1 MAKNKINV
9 VVSTQGTSKAKKKL
23 GGVEGGLKSLGKQA
37 LIAGAAFFGAR
48 AIIGGLKAAT
58 RAAAEQELA
67 EKKLEAVLKSTSH
80 AAGMQADELKKLASS
95 LQTSTMYG
103 DEAIMGAE
111 SLMLT
116 FTKIG
121 KDVFPDAIE
130 TVLNMSTAMGTDMQS
145 SVIQLGKALNDPIAG
160 ISALSRVGVQLT
172 DTQKEQIK
180 AFEAAGDTAS
190 AQKVILGELETQ
202 FGGLAKA
209 AGDTMAGSMAKAKNA
224 MGDAAEAMGDLLAPM
239 IKGGADMLTKFAK
252 DVEAG
257 FDFIG
262 KIDFKTTGENLLSNG
277 KALMKA
283 FTDTVKAYFDFLPDY
298 WNNAISKI
306 YPIMKNVLNG
316 MIELV
321 KRFASFIWEPIP
333 ISAEI
338 MVLRVKRFFVELNV
352 DMTNK
357 MRDAVN
363 NIKDE
368 FNKLV
373 ETFPKISEKL
383 GLVKSELAEPIDMT
397 EATAS
402 ITSQI
407 AGLQSDLEATGMAQ
421 FFKKLF
427 PGEGEIE
434 TQAEFAAKLKE
445 IWGDYGASI
454 IAINNEVTESENEK
468 NKNGN
473 ENRSNTVAAIGESMT
488 IEELQHSQKLL
499 QISEEKQ
506 AMLDL
511 GVSNVEVGKW
521 EQQQIRQIEAL
532 KLAAKMQSIGS
543 LSGALGQLN
552 QASKGSA
559 LVSKR
564 LAQGEATIS
573 TWVAVNKALAAG
585 FPPWNIIQATAIG
598 VMGLANVLKIESQ
611 SFALGGLVQGQG
623 SGDTVP
629 AMLTPGEFVLSKSAV
644 QSIGVNTASQI
655 NTGQGGGVT
664 VNISAPLIDETVVD
678 SIIPAIE
685 KAQRLNLA

>member
-1 MAKNKINV
+1 MAKKKLNV
-9 VVSTQGTSKAKKKL
+9 VVSTQGTSKAKRKL

-224 MGDAAEAMGDLLAPM
+224 MGDVAEAIGDLLAPM

-298 WNNAISKI
+298 WSNAISKI

-316 MIELV
+316 ILEAI
-321 KRFASFIWEPIP
+321 KGFAGFVWEPIP

-383 GLVKSELAEPIDMT
+383 GIVKSELAEPIDMT

-434 TQAEFAAKLKE
+434 TQAEFAARLKE

-454 IAINNEVTESENEK
+454 IAINNEVTKSNNEVTENEK
-468 NKNGN
+468 DKG
-473 ENRSNTVAAIGESMT
+473 AAITVSGEAAEKTALEIKKMSM
-488 IEELQHSQKLL
+488 ESA
-499 QISEEKQ
+499 ISTGQSAQSVMGAIRDVIK
-506 AMLDL
+506 ARFASMIA
-511 GVSNVEVGKW
+511 GVLESE
-521 EQQQIRQIEAL
+521 I
-532 KLAAKMQSIGS
+532 
-543 LSGALGQLN
+543 
-552 QASKGSA
+552 ASKGIIGLVTGAAGAAAAMA
-559 LVSKR
+559 LFESLVPKF
-564 LAQGEATIS
+564 AQGGDFVTSGPQMITVGDNPGGMERVQVTPLS
-573 TWVAVNKALAAG
+573 S
-585 FPPWNIIQATAIG
+585 PNIDG
-598 VMGLANVLKIESQ
+598 P
-611 SFALGGLVQGQG
+611 QG
-623 SGDTVP
+623 S
-629 AMLTPGEFVLSKSAV
+629 
-644 QSIGVNTASQI
+644 I
-655 NTGQGGGVT
+655 T
-664 VNISAPLIDETVVD
+664 VNISGGIIQDDYVRNEL
-678 SIIPAIE
+678 IPAIN
-685 KAQRLNLA
+685 KAKALA

>member
-224 MGDAAEAMGDLLAPM
+224 MGDVAEAIGDLLAPM

-316 MIELV
+316 ILEAI
-321 KRFASFIWEPIP
+321 KGFAGFVWEPIP

-383 GLVKSELAEPIDMT
+383 GIVKSELAEPIDMT

-427 PGEGEIE
+427 PGEDEIQTSE
-434 TQAEFAAKLKE
+434 EFANRLKE

-454 IAINNEVTESENEK
+454 IAINNEVTKSNNEVTENEK
-468 NKNGN
+468 DKG
-473 ENRSNTVAAIGESMT
+473 AAITVSGEAAGKTALEIKKMSM
-488 IEELQHSQKLL
+488 ESA
-499 QISEEKQ
+499 ISTGQ
-506 AMLDL
+506 SA
-511 GVSNVEVGKW
+511 
-521 EQQQIRQIEAL
+521 
-532 KLAAKMQSIGS
+532 QSIM
-543 LSGALGQLN
+543 GAIRDVIKARFASMIAGVLESEI
-552 QASKGSA
+552 ASKGIIGLVTGAAGAAAAMA
-559 LVSKR
+559 LFESLVPKF
-564 LAQGEATIS
+564 AQGGDFVTSGPQMI
-573 TWVAVNKALAAG
+573 AVGDNPGGRERVQVTPLSS
-585 FPPWNIIQATAIG
+585 PNIDG
-598 VMGLANVLKIESQ
+598 
-611 SFALGGLVQGQG
+611 
-623 SGDTVP
+623 P
-629 AMLTPGEFVLSKSAV
+629 
-644 QSIGVNTASQI
+644 
-655 NTGQGGGVT
+655 QGGIT
-664 VNISAPLIDETVVD
+664 VNISGGIIQDDYVRNEL
-678 SIIPAIE
+678 IPAIN
-685 KAQRLNLA
+685 KAKALA

>member
-224 MGDAAEAMGDLLAPM
+224 MGDVAEAIGDLLAPM

-316 MIELV
+316 ILEAI
-321 KRFASFIWEPIP
+321 KGFAGFVWEPIP

-383 GLVKSELAEPIDMT
+383 GIVKSELAEPIDMT

-427 PGEGEIE
+427 PGEDEIQTSE
-434 TQAEFAAKLKE
+434 EFANRLKE

-454 IAINNEVTESENEK
+454 IAINNEVTESNNEVTENEK
-468 NKNGN
+468 DKG
-473 ENRSNTVAAIGESMT
+473 AAITVSGEAAGKTALEIKKMSM
-488 IEELQHSQKLL
+488 ESA
-499 QISEEKQ
+499 ISTGQ
-506 AMLDL
+506 SA
-511 GVSNVEVGKW
+511 
-521 EQQQIRQIEAL
+521 
-532 KLAAKMQSIGS
+532 QSIM
-543 LSGALGQLN
+543 GAIRDVIKARFASMIAGVLESEI
-552 QASKGSA
+552 ASKGIIG
-559 LVSKR
+559 LVT
-564 LAQGEATIS
+564 G
-573 TWVAVNKALAAG
+573 AAG
-585 FPPWNIIQATAIG
+585 AAAAMALFESLVPKFAKGGDFVTSGPQMIMVGDNPSGKERVQITPSEQ
-598 VMGLANVLKIESQ
+598 SQ
-611 SFALGGLVQGQG
+611 SF
-623 SGDTVP
+623 
-629 AMLTPGEFVLSKSAV
+629 
-644 QSIGVNTASQI
+644 N
-655 NTGQGGGVT
+655 QGGIT
-664 VNISAPLIDETVVD
+664 VNISAPLVDETVID
-678 SIIPAIE
+678 SILPAIE

>member
-224 MGDAAEAMGDLLAPM
+224 MGDVAEAIGDLLAPM

-316 MIELV
+316 ILEAI
-321 KRFASFIWEPIP
+321 KGFAGFVWEPIP

-383 GLVKSELAEPIDMT
+383 GIVKSELAEPIDMT

-427 PGEGEIE
+427 PGEGEIQ
-434 TQAEFAAKLKE
+434 TQAEFAARLKE

-454 IAINNEVTESENEK
+454 IAINNEVTKSNNEVTENEK
-468 NKNGN
+468 DKG
-473 ENRSNTVAAIGESMT
+473 AAITVSGEAAGKTALEIKKMSM
-488 IEELQHSQKLL
+488 ESA
-499 QISEEKQ
+499 ISTGQSAQSVMGAIRDVIK
-506 AMLDL
+506 ARFASMIA
-511 GVSNVEVGKW
+511 GVLESE
-521 EQQQIRQIEAL
+521 I
-532 KLAAKMQSIGS
+532 
-543 LSGALGQLN
+543 
-552 QASKGSA
+552 ASKGIIGLVTGAAGAAAAMA
-559 LVSKR
+559 LFESLVPKF
-564 LAQGEATIS
+564 AQGGDFVTSGPQMITVGDNPGGMERVQVTPLS
-573 TWVAVNKALAAG
+573 S
-585 FPPWNIIQATAIG
+585 PNIDG
-598 VMGLANVLKIESQ
+598 P
-611 SFALGGLVQGQG
+611 QG
-623 SGDTVP
+623 SIT
-629 AMLTPGEFVLSKSAV
+629 
-644 QSIGVNTASQI
+644 I
-655 NTGQGGGVT
+655 
-664 VNISAPLIDETVVD
+664 NISAPLVDETVID
-678 SIIPAIE
+678 SILPAIE

>member
-9 VVSTQGTSKAKKKL
+9 VVSTQGTSKAKRKL
-23 GGVEGGLKSLGKQA
+23 GGVEGGLQSLGKQA

-239 IKGGADMLTKFAK
+239 IKGGADVLTKFAK

-316 MIELV
+316 ILEAI
-321 KRFASFIWEPIP
+321 KGFAGFVWEPIP

-373 ETFPKISEKL
+373 ETFPKISEKF
-383 GLVKSELAEPIDMT
+383 GIVKSELAEPIDMT

-427 PGEGEIE
+427 PGEGEIQTSE
-434 TQAEFAAKLKE
+434 EFANRLKE

-454 IAINNEVTESENEK
+454 IAINNEVTKSNNEVTENEK
-468 NKNGN
+468 DKG
-473 ENRSNTVAAIGESMT
+473 AAITVSGEAAGKTALEIKKMSM
-488 IEELQHSQKLL
+488 ESA
-499 QISEEKQ
+499 ISTGQSAQSVMGAIRDVIK
-506 AMLDL
+506 ARFASMIA
-511 GVSNVEVGKW
+511 GVLESE
-521 EQQQIRQIEAL
+521 I
-532 KLAAKMQSIGS
+532 
-543 LSGALGQLN
+543 
-552 QASKGSA
+552 ASKGIIGLVTGAAGAAAAMA
-559 LVSKR
+559 LFESLVPKF
-564 LAQGEATIS
+564 AQGGDFVTSGPQMIAVGDNPGGRERVQVTPLSSPNIDGPQGEITI
-573 TWVAVNKALAAG
+573 
-585 FPPWNIIQATAIG
+585 
-598 VMGLANVLKIESQ
+598 
-611 SFALGGLVQGQG
+611 
-623 SGDTVP
+623 
-629 AMLTPGEFVLSKSAV
+629 
-644 QSIGVNTASQI
+644 
-655 NTGQGGGVT
+655 
-664 VNISAPLIDETVVD
+664 NISAPLVDETVID
-678 SIIPAIE
+678 SILPAIE
-685 KAQRLNLA
+685 KAVRRGQSDLVVA

>member
-224 MGDAAEAMGDLLAPM
+224 MGDVAEAIGDLLAPM

-316 MIELV
+316 ILEAI
-321 KRFASFIWEPIP
+321 KGFAGFVWEPIP

-383 GLVKSELAEPIDMT
+383 GIVKSELAEPIDMT

-427 PGEGEIE
+427 PGEDEIQTSE
-434 TQAEFAAKLKE
+434 EFANRLKE

-454 IAINNEVTESENEK
+454 IAINNEVIESNNEVTENEK
-468 NKNGN
+468 DKG
-473 ENRSNTVAAIGESMT
+473 AAITVSGEAAGKTALEIKKMSM
-488 IEELQHSQKLL
+488 ESA
-499 QISEEKQ
+499 ISTGQ
-506 AMLDL
+506 SA
-511 GVSNVEVGKW
+511 
-521 EQQQIRQIEAL
+521 
-532 KLAAKMQSIGS
+532 QSIM
-543 LSGALGQLN
+543 GAIRDVIKARFASMIAGVLESEI
-552 QASKGSA
+552 ASKGIIGLVTGAAGAAAAMA
-559 LVSKR
+559 LFESLVPKF
-564 LAQGEATIS
+564 AQGGDFVTSGPQMI
-573 TWVAVNKALAAG
+573 AVGDNPGGRERVQVTPLSS
-585 FPPWNIIQATAIG
+585 PNIDG
-598 VMGLANVLKIESQ
+598 
-611 SFALGGLVQGQG
+611 
-623 SGDTVP
+623 P
-629 AMLTPGEFVLSKSAV
+629 
-644 QSIGVNTASQI
+644 
-655 NTGQGGGVT
+655 QGGIT
-664 VNISAPLIDETVVD
+664 VNISAPLVDETVID
-678 SIIPAIE
+678 TIIPAIE

>member
-239 IKGGADMLTKFAK
+239 IKGGADVLTKFAK

-316 MIELV
+316 ILEAI
-321 KRFASFIWEPIP
+321 KGFAGFVWEPIP

-383 GLVKSELAEPIDMT
+383 GIVKSELAEPIDMT

-434 TQAEFAAKLKE
+434 TQAEFAARLKE

-454 IAINNEVTESENEK
+454 IAINNEVTKSNNEVTENEK
-468 NKNGN
+468 DKG
-473 ENRSNTVAAIGESMT
+473 AAITVSGEAAGKTALEIKKMSM
-488 IEELQHSQKLL
+488 ESA
-499 QISEEKQ
+499 ISTGQSAQSVMGAIRDVIK
-506 AMLDL
+506 ARFASMIA
-511 GVSNVEVGKW
+511 GVLESE
-521 EQQQIRQIEAL
+521 I
-532 KLAAKMQSIGS
+532 
-543 LSGALGQLN
+543 
-552 QASKGSA
+552 ASKGIIGLVTGAAGAAAAMA
-559 LVSKR
+559 LFESLVPKF
-564 LAQGEATIS
+564 AQGGDFVTSGPQMI
-573 TWVAVNKALAAG
+573 AVGDNPGGRERVQITPLSS
-585 FPPWNIIQATAIG
+585 PNIDG
-598 VMGLANVLKIESQ
+598 
-611 SFALGGLVQGQG
+611 
-623 SGDTVP
+623 P
-629 AMLTPGEFVLSKSAV
+629 
-644 QSIGVNTASQI
+644 
-655 NTGQGGGVT
+655 QGGGMTINFNNAVMSEDFT
-664 VNISAPLIDETVVD
+664 RDQ
-678 SIIPAIE
+678 IIPQIK
-685 KAQRLNLA
+685 KAVRLNLA

>member
-239 IKGGADMLTKFAK
+239 IKGGADVLTKFAK

-316 MIELV
+316 ILEAI
-321 KRFASFIWEPIP
+321 KGFAGFVWEPIP

-383 GLVKSELAEPIDMT
+383 GIVKSELAEPIDMT

-434 TQAEFAAKLKE
+434 TQAEFAARLKE

-454 IAINNEVTESENEK
+454 IAINNEVTKSNNEVTENEK
-468 NKNGN
+468 DKG
-473 ENRSNTVAAIGESMT
+473 AAITVSGEAAEKTALEIKKMSM
-488 IEELQHSQKLL
+488 ESA
-499 QISEEKQ
+499 ISTGQSAQSVMGAIRDVIK
-506 AMLDL
+506 ARFASMIA
-511 GVSNVEVGKW
+511 GVLESE
-521 EQQQIRQIEAL
+521 I
-532 KLAAKMQSIGS
+532 
-543 LSGALGQLN
+543 
-552 QASKGSA
+552 ASKGIIGLVTGAAGAAAAMA
-559 LVSKR
+559 LFESLVPKF
-564 LAQGEATIS
+564 AQGGDFVTSGPQMITVGDNPGGMERVQVTPLS
-573 TWVAVNKALAAG
+573 S
-585 FPPWNIIQATAIG
+585 PNIDG
-598 VMGLANVLKIESQ
+598 P
-611 SFALGGLVQGQG
+611 QG
-623 SGDTVP
+623 SIT
-629 AMLTPGEFVLSKSAV
+629 
-644 QSIGVNTASQI
+644 I
-655 NTGQGGGVT
+655 
-664 VNISAPLIDETVVD
+664 NISAPLVDETVID
-678 SIIPAIE
+678 SILPAIE

>member
-239 IKGGADMLTKFAK
+239 IKGGADVLTKFAK

-316 MIELV
+316 ILEAI
-321 KRFASFIWEPIP
+321 KGFAGFVWEPIP

-383 GLVKSELAEPIDMT
+383 GIVKSELAEPIDMT

-427 PGEGEIE
+427 PGEDEIQTSE
-434 TQAEFAAKLKE
+434 EFANRLKE

-454 IAINNEVTESENEK
+454 IAINNEVTKSNNEVTENEK
-468 NKNGN
+468 DKG
-473 ENRSNTVAAIGESMT
+473 AAITVSGEAAEKTALEIKKMSM
-488 IEELQHSQKLL
+488 ESA
-499 QISEEKQ
+499 ISTGQSAQSVMGAIRDVIK
-506 AMLDL
+506 ARFASMIA
-511 GVSNVEVGKW
+511 GVLESE
-521 EQQQIRQIEAL
+521 I
-532 KLAAKMQSIGS
+532 
-543 LSGALGQLN
+543 
-552 QASKGSA
+552 ASKGIIGLVTGAAGAAAAMA
-559 LVSKR
+559 LFESLVPKF
-564 LAQGEATIS
+564 AQGGDFVTSGPQMITVGDNPGGMERVQVTPLS
-573 TWVAVNKALAAG
+573 S
-585 FPPWNIIQATAIG
+585 PNIDG
-598 VMGLANVLKIESQ
+598 P
-611 SFALGGLVQGQG
+611 QG
-623 SGDTVP
+623 SIT
-629 AMLTPGEFVLSKSAV
+629 
-644 QSIGVNTASQI
+644 I
-655 NTGQGGGVT
+655 
-664 VNISAPLIDETVVD
+664 NISAPLVDETVID
-678 SIIPAIE
+678 SILPAIE

>member
-224 MGDAAEAMGDLLAPM
+224 MGDVAEAIGDLLAPM

-316 MIELV
+316 ILEAI
-321 KRFASFIWEPIP
+321 KGFAGFVWEPIP

-383 GLVKSELAEPIDMT
+383 GIVKSELAEPIDMT

-427 PGEGEIE
+427 PGEDEIQTSE
-434 TQAEFAAKLKE
+434 EFANRLKE

-454 IAINNEVTESENEK
+454 IAINNEVIESNNEVTENEK
-468 NKNGN
+468 DKG
-473 ENRSNTVAAIGESMT
+473 AAITVSGEAAGKTALEIKKMSM
-488 IEELQHSQKLL
+488 ESA
-499 QISEEKQ
+499 ISTGQ
-506 AMLDL
+506 SA
-511 GVSNVEVGKW
+511 
-521 EQQQIRQIEAL
+521 
-532 KLAAKMQSIGS
+532 QSIM
-543 LSGALGQLN
+543 GAIRDVIKARFASMIAGVLESEI
-552 QASKGSA
+552 ASKGIIGLVTGAAGAAAAMA
-559 LVSKR
+559 LFESLVPKF
-564 LAQGEATIS
+564 AQGGDFVTSGPQMIEVGDNPGGRERVQVTPLS
-573 TWVAVNKALAAG
+573 S
-585 FPPWNIIQATAIG
+585 PNIDG
-598 VMGLANVLKIESQ
+598 
-611 SFALGGLVQGQG
+611 
-623 SGDTVP
+623 P
-629 AMLTPGEFVLSKSAV
+629 
-644 QSIGVNTASQI
+644 
-655 NTGQGGGVT
+655 QGGIT
-664 VNISAPLIDETVVD
+664 VNISGGIIQDDYVRNEL
-678 SIIPAIE
+678 IPAIN
-685 KAQRLNLA
+685 KAKALA

>member
-224 MGDAAEAMGDLLAPM
+224 MGDVAEAIGDLLAPM

-316 MIELV
+316 ILEAI
-321 KRFASFIWEPIP
+321 KGFAGFVWEPIP

-363 NIKDE
+363 NIKEE

-427 PGEGEIE
+427 PGEGEIQTSE
-434 TQAEFAAKLKE
+434 EFANRLKE

-454 IAINNEVTESENEK
+454 IAINNEVTKSNNEVTENEK
-468 NKNGN
+468 DKG
-473 ENRSNTVAAIGESMT
+473 AAITVSGEAAEKTALEIKKMSM
-488 IEELQHSQKLL
+488 ESA
-499 QISEEKQ
+499 ISTGQSAQSVMGAIRDVIK
-506 AMLDL
+506 ARFASMIA
-511 GVSNVEVGKW
+511 GVLESE
-521 EQQQIRQIEAL
+521 I
-532 KLAAKMQSIGS
+532 
-543 LSGALGQLN
+543 
-552 QASKGSA
+552 ASKGIIGLVTGAAGAAAAMA
-559 LVSKR
+559 LFESLVPKF
-564 LAQGEATIS
+564 AQGGDFVTSGPQMI
-573 TWVAVNKALAAG
+573 AVGDNPGGRERVQVTPLSS
-585 FPPWNIIQATAIG
+585 PNIDG
-598 VMGLANVLKIESQ
+598 
-611 SFALGGLVQGQG
+611 
-623 SGDTVP
+623 P
-629 AMLTPGEFVLSKSAV
+629 
-644 QSIGVNTASQI
+644 
-655 NTGQGGGVT
+655 QGGIT
-664 VNISAPLIDETVVD
+664 INISAPLVDETVID
-678 SIIPAIE
+678 SILPAIE

>member
-224 MGDAAEAMGDLLAPM
+224 MGDVAEAIGDLLAPM

-316 MIELV
+316 ILEAI
-321 KRFASFIWEPIP
+321 KGFAGFVWEPIP

-383 GLVKSELAEPIDMT
+383 GIVKSELAEPIDMT

-434 TQAEFAAKLKE
+434 TQAEFAARLKE

-454 IAINNEVTESENEK
+454 IAINNEVTKSNNEVTENEK
-468 NKNGN
+468 DKG
-473 ENRSNTVAAIGESMT
+473 AAITVSGEAAGKTALEIKKMSM
-488 IEELQHSQKLL
+488 ESA
-499 QISEEKQ
+499 ISTGQ
-506 AMLDL
+506 SA
-511 GVSNVEVGKW
+511 
-521 EQQQIRQIEAL
+521 
-532 KLAAKMQSIGS
+532 QSIM
-543 LSGALGQLN
+543 GAIRDVIKARFASMIAGVLESEI
-552 QASKGSA
+552 ASKGIIG
-559 LVSKR
+559 LVT
-564 LAQGEATIS
+564 G
-573 TWVAVNKALAAG
+573 AAG
-585 FPPWNIIQATAIG
+585 AAAAMALFESLVPKFAKGGDFVTSGPQMIMVGDNPSGKERVQITPSEQ
-598 VMGLANVLKIESQ
+598 SQ
-611 SFALGGLVQGQG
+611 SF
-623 SGDTVP
+623 
-629 AMLTPGEFVLSKSAV
+629 
-644 QSIGVNTASQI
+644 N
-655 NTGQGGGVT
+655 QGGIT
-664 VNISAPLIDETVVD
+664 VNISAPLVDETVID
-678 SIIPAIE
+678 SILPAIE

>member
-37 LIAGAAFFGAR
+37 LVAGAAFFGAR

-383 GLVKSELAEPIDMT
+383 GLVKSEIAKPIDMT

-427 PGEGEIE
+427 PGEGEIQTSE
-434 TQAEFAAKLKE
+434 EFANRLKE

-454 IAINNEVTESENEK
+454 IAINNEVTKSNNEVTENEK
-468 NKNGN
+468 DKG
-473 ENRSNTVAAIGESMT
+473 AAITVSGEAAGKTALEIKKMSM
-488 IEELQHSQKLL
+488 ESA
-499 QISEEKQ
+499 ISTGQSAQSVMGAIRDVIK
-506 AMLDL
+506 ARFASMIA
-511 GVSNVEVGKW
+511 GVLESE
-521 EQQQIRQIEAL
+521 I
-532 KLAAKMQSIGS
+532 
-543 LSGALGQLN
+543 
-552 QASKGSA
+552 ASKGIIGLVTGAAGAAAAMA
-559 LVSKR
+559 LFESLVPKF
-564 LAQGEATIS
+564 AQGGDFVTSGPQMI
-573 TWVAVNKALAAG
+573 AVGDNPGGRERVQVTPLSS
-585 FPPWNIIQATAIG
+585 PNIDG
-598 VMGLANVLKIESQ
+598 
-611 SFALGGLVQGQG
+611 
-623 SGDTVP
+623 P
-629 AMLTPGEFVLSKSAV
+629 
-644 QSIGVNTASQI
+644 
-655 NTGQGGGVT
+655 QGGIT
-664 VNISAPLIDETVVD
+664 INISAPLVDETVID
-678 SIIPAIE
+678 QILPAIE

>member
-9 VVSTQGTSKAKKKL
+9 VVSTQGTSKAKRKL
-23 GGVEGGLKSLGKQA
+23 GGVEGGLQSLGKQA

-316 MIELV
+316 ILEAI
-321 KRFASFIWEPIP
+321 KGFAGFVWEPIP

-383 GLVKSELAEPIDMT
+383 GIVKSELAEPIDMT

-427 PGEGEIE
+427 PGEGEIQTSE
-434 TQAEFAAKLKE
+434 EFANRLKE

-454 IAINNEVTESENEK
+454 IAINNEVTKSNNEVTENEK
-468 NKNGN
+468 DKG
-473 ENRSNTVAAIGESMT
+473 AAITVSGEAAGKTALEIKKMSM
-488 IEELQHSQKLL
+488 ESA
-499 QISEEKQ
+499 ISTGQSAQSVMGAIRDVIK
-506 AMLDL
+506 ARFASMIA
-511 GVSNVEVGKW
+511 GVLESE
-521 EQQQIRQIEAL
+521 I
-532 KLAAKMQSIGS
+532 
-543 LSGALGQLN
+543 
-552 QASKGSA
+552 ASKGIIGLVTGAAGAAAAMA
-559 LVSKR
+559 LFESLVPKF
-564 LAQGEATIS
+564 AQGGDFVTSGPQMITVGDNPGGMERVQVTPLS
-573 TWVAVNKALAAG
+573 S
-585 FPPWNIIQATAIG
+585 PNIDG
-598 VMGLANVLKIESQ
+598 P
-611 SFALGGLVQGQG
+611 QG
-623 SGDTVP
+623 S
-629 AMLTPGEFVLSKSAV
+629 
-644 QSIGVNTASQI
+644 I
-655 NTGQGGGVT
+655 T
-664 VNISAPLIDETVVD
+664 VNISAPLVDETVID
-678 SIIPAIE
+678 QILPAIE

>member
-224 MGDAAEAMGDLLAPM
+224 MGDVAEAIGDLLAPM

-316 MIELV
+316 ILEAI
-321 KRFASFIWEPIP
+321 KGFAGFVWEPIP

-383 GLVKSELAEPIDMT
+383 GIVKSELAEPIDMT

-427 PGEGEIE
+427 PGEDEIQTSE
-434 TQAEFAAKLKE
+434 EFANRLKE

-454 IAINNEVTESENEK
+454 IAINNEVIESNNEVTENEK
-468 NKNGN
+468 DKG
-473 ENRSNTVAAIGESMT
+473 AAITVSGEAAGKTALEIKKMSM
-488 IEELQHSQKLL
+488 ESA
-499 QISEEKQ
+499 ISTGQ
-506 AMLDL
+506 SA
-511 GVSNVEVGKW
+511 
-521 EQQQIRQIEAL
+521 
-532 KLAAKMQSIGS
+532 QSIM
-543 LSGALGQLN
+543 GAIRDVIKARFASMIAGVLESEI
-552 QASKGSA
+552 ASKGIIGLVTGAAGAAAAMA
-559 LVSKR
+559 LFESLVPKF
-564 LAQGEATIS
+564 AQGGDFVTSGPQMI
-573 TWVAVNKALAAG
+573 AVGDNPGGRERVQVTPLSS
-585 FPPWNIIQATAIG
+585 PNIDG
-598 VMGLANVLKIESQ
+598 P
-611 SFALGGLVQGQG
+611 QG
-623 SGDTVP
+623 S
-629 AMLTPGEFVLSKSAV
+629 
-644 QSIGVNTASQI
+644 I
-655 NTGQGGGVT
+655 T
-664 VNISAPLIDETVVD
+664 VNISAPLVDETVID
-678 SIIPAIE
+678 SILPAIE

>member
-9 VVSTQGTSKAKKKL
+9 VVSTQGTSKAKRKL
-23 GGVEGGLKSLGKQA
+23 GGVEGGLQSLGKQA

-239 IKGGADMLTKFAK
+239 IKGGADVLTKFAK

-316 MIELV
+316 ILEAI
-321 KRFASFIWEPIP
+321 KGFAGFVWEPIP

-363 NIKDE
+363 NIKEE

-434 TQAEFAAKLKE
+434 TQAEFAARLKE

-454 IAINNEVTESENEK
+454 IAINNEVTKSNNEVTENEK
-468 NKNGN
+468 DKG
-473 ENRSNTVAAIGESMT
+473 AAITVSGEAAGKTALEIKKMSM
-488 IEELQHSQKLL
+488 ESA
-499 QISEEKQ
+499 ISTGQSAQSVMGAIRDVIK
-506 AMLDL
+506 ARFASMIA
-511 GVSNVEVGKW
+511 GVLESE
-521 EQQQIRQIEAL
+521 I
-532 KLAAKMQSIGS
+532 
-543 LSGALGQLN
+543 
-552 QASKGSA
+552 ASKGIIGLVTGAAGAAAAMA
-559 LVSKR
+559 LFESLVPKF
-564 LAQGEATIS
+564 AQGGDFVTSGPQMITVGDNPGGMERVQVTPLS
-573 TWVAVNKALAAG
+573 S
-585 FPPWNIIQATAIG
+585 PNIDG
-598 VMGLANVLKIESQ
+598 P
-611 SFALGGLVQGQG
+611 QG
-623 SGDTVP
+623 S
-629 AMLTPGEFVLSKSAV
+629 
-644 QSIGVNTASQI
+644 I
-655 NTGQGGGVT
+655 T
-664 VNISAPLIDETVVD
+664 VNISAPLVDETVID
-678 SIIPAIE
+678 SILPAIE

>member
-239 IKGGADMLTKFAK
+239 IKGGADVLTKFAK

-316 MIELV
+316 ILEAI
-321 KRFASFIWEPIP
+321 KGFAGFVWEPIP

-363 NIKDE
+363 NIKEE

-434 TQAEFAAKLKE
+434 TQAEFAARLKE

-454 IAINNEVTESENEK
+454 IAINNEVTKSNNEVTENEK
-468 NKNGN
+468 DKG
-473 ENRSNTVAAIGESMT
+473 AAITVSGEAAEKTALEIKKMSM
-488 IEELQHSQKLL
+488 ESA
-499 QISEEKQ
+499 ISTGQSAQSVMGAIRDVIK
-506 AMLDL
+506 ARFASMIA
-511 GVSNVEVGKW
+511 GVLESE
-521 EQQQIRQIEAL
+521 I
-532 KLAAKMQSIGS
+532 
-543 LSGALGQLN
+543 
-552 QASKGSA
+552 ASKGIIGLVTGAAGAAAAMA
-559 LVSKR
+559 LFESLVPKF
-564 LAQGEATIS
+564 AQGGDFVTSGPQMITVGDNPGGMERVQVTPLS
-573 TWVAVNKALAAG
+573 S
-585 FPPWNIIQATAIG
+585 PNIDG
-598 VMGLANVLKIESQ
+598 P
-611 SFALGGLVQGQG
+611 QG
-623 SGDTVP
+623 SIT
-629 AMLTPGEFVLSKSAV
+629 
-644 QSIGVNTASQI
+644 I
-655 NTGQGGGVT
+655 
-664 VNISAPLIDETVVD
+664 NISAPLVDETVID
-678 SIIPAIE
+678 SILPAIE

>member
-224 MGDAAEAMGDLLAPM
+224 MGDVAEAIGDLLAPM

-316 MIELV
+316 ILEAI
-321 KRFASFIWEPIP
+321 KGFAGFVWEPIP

-363 NIKDE
+363 NIKEE

-427 PGEGEIE
+427 PGEGEIQTSE
-434 TQAEFAAKLKE
+434 EFANRLKE

-454 IAINNEVTESENEK
+454 IAINNEVTKSNNEVTENEK
-468 NKNGN
+468 DKG
-473 ENRSNTVAAIGESMT
+473 AAITVPGEAAEKTALEIKKMSM
-488 IEELQHSQKLL
+488 ESA
-499 QISEEKQ
+499 ISTGQSAQSVMGAIRDVIK
-506 AMLDL
+506 ARFASMIA
-511 GVSNVEVGKW
+511 GVLESE
-521 EQQQIRQIEAL
+521 I
-532 KLAAKMQSIGS
+532 
-543 LSGALGQLN
+543 
-552 QASKGSA
+552 ASKGIIGLVTGAAGAAAAMA
-559 LVSKR
+559 LFESLVPKF
-564 LAQGEATIS
+564 AQGGDFVTSGPQMI
-573 TWVAVNKALAAG
+573 AVGDNPGGRERVQVTPLSS
-585 FPPWNIIQATAIG
+585 PNIDG
-598 VMGLANVLKIESQ
+598 
-611 SFALGGLVQGQG
+611 
-623 SGDTVP
+623 P
-629 AMLTPGEFVLSKSAV
+629 
-644 QSIGVNTASQI
+644 
-655 NTGQGGGVT
+655 QGGIT
-664 VNISAPLIDETVVD
+664 INISAPLVDETVID
-678 SIIPAIE
+678 SILPAIE

>member
-224 MGDAAEAMGDLLAPM
+224 MGDVAEAIGDLLAPM

-316 MIELV
+316 ILEAI
-321 KRFASFIWEPIP
+321 KGFAGFVWEPIP

-383 GLVKSELAEPIDMT
+383 GIVKSELAEPIDMT

-434 TQAEFAAKLKE
+434 TQAEFAARLKE

-454 IAINNEVTESENEK
+454 IAINNEVTKSNNEVTENEK
-468 NKNGN
+468 DKG
-473 ENRSNTVAAIGESMT
+473 AAITVSGEAAGKTALEIKKMSM
-488 IEELQHSQKLL
+488 ESA
-499 QISEEKQ
+499 ISTGQ
-506 AMLDL
+506 SA
-511 GVSNVEVGKW
+511 
-521 EQQQIRQIEAL
+521 
-532 KLAAKMQSIGS
+532 QSIM
-543 LSGALGQLN
+543 GAIRDVIKARFASMIAGVLESEI
-552 QASKGSA
+552 ASKGIIGLVTGAAGAAAAMA
-559 LVSKR
+559 LFESLVPKF
-564 LAQGEATIS
+564 AQGGDFVTSGPQMITVGDNPGGMERVQVTPLS
-573 TWVAVNKALAAG
+573 S
-585 FPPWNIIQATAIG
+585 PNIDG
-598 VMGLANVLKIESQ
+598 P
-611 SFALGGLVQGQG
+611 QG
-623 SGDTVP
+623 SIT
-629 AMLTPGEFVLSKSAV
+629 
-644 QSIGVNTASQI
+644 I
-655 NTGQGGGVT
+655 
-664 VNISAPLIDETVVD
+664 NISAPLVDETVID
-678 SIIPAIE
+678 SILPAIE

>member
-9 VVSTQGTSKAKKKL
+9 VVSTQGTSKAKRKL
-23 GGVEGGLKSLGKQA
+23 GGVEGGLQSLGKQA

-224 MGDAAEAMGDLLAPM
+224 MGDVAEAIGDLLAPM

-316 MIELV
+316 ILEAI
-321 KRFASFIWEPIP
+321 KGFAGFVWEPIP

-427 PGEGEIE
+427 PGEGEIQTSE
-434 TQAEFAAKLKE
+434 EFANRLKE

-454 IAINNEVTESENEK
+454 IAINNEVTKSNNEVTENEK
-468 NKNGN
+468 DKG
-473 ENRSNTVAAIGESMT
+473 AAITVSGEAAEKTALEIKKMSM
-488 IEELQHSQKLL
+488 ESA
-499 QISEEKQ
+499 ISTGQSAQSVMGAIRDVIK
-506 AMLDL
+506 ARFASMIA
-511 GVSNVEVGKW
+511 GVLESE
-521 EQQQIRQIEAL
+521 I
-532 KLAAKMQSIGS
+532 
-543 LSGALGQLN
+543 
-552 QASKGSA
+552 ASKGIIGLVTGAAGAAAAMA
-559 LVSKR
+559 LFESLVPKF
-564 LAQGEATIS
+564 AQGGDFVTSGPQMI
-573 TWVAVNKALAAG
+573 AVGDNPGGRERVQVTPLSS
-585 FPPWNIIQATAIG
+585 PNIDG
-598 VMGLANVLKIESQ
+598 
-611 SFALGGLVQGQG
+611 
-623 SGDTVP
+623 P
-629 AMLTPGEFVLSKSAV
+629 
-644 QSIGVNTASQI
+644 
-655 NTGQGGGVT
+655 QGGIT
-664 VNISAPLIDETVVD
+664 INISAPLVDETVID
-678 SIIPAIE
+678 QILPAIE

>member
-224 MGDAAEAMGDLLAPM
+224 MGDVAEAIGDLLAPM

-316 MIELV
+316 ILEAI
-321 KRFASFIWEPIP
+321 KGFAGFVWEPIP

-363 NIKDE
+363 NIKEE

-427 PGEGEIE
+427 PGEGEIQTSE
-434 TQAEFAAKLKE
+434 EFANRLKE

-454 IAINNEVTESENEK
+454 IAINNEVTKSNNEVTENEK
-468 NKNGN
+468 DKG
-473 ENRSNTVAAIGESMT
+473 AAITVSGEAAEKTALEIKKMSM
-488 IEELQHSQKLL
+488 ESA
-499 QISEEKQ
+499 ISTGQSAQSVMGAIRDVIK
-506 AMLDL
+506 ARFASMIA
-511 GVSNVEVGKW
+511 GVLESE
-521 EQQQIRQIEAL
+521 I
-532 KLAAKMQSIGS
+532 
-543 LSGALGQLN
+543 
-552 QASKGSA
+552 ASKGIIGLVTGAAGAAAAMA
-559 LVSKR
+559 LFESLVPKF
-564 LAQGEATIS
+564 AQGGDFVTSGPQMI
-573 TWVAVNKALAAG
+573 AVGDNPGGRERVQVTPLSS
-585 FPPWNIIQATAIG
+585 PNIDG
-598 VMGLANVLKIESQ
+598 
-611 SFALGGLVQGQG
+611 
-623 SGDTVP
+623 P
-629 AMLTPGEFVLSKSAV
+629 
-644 QSIGVNTASQI
+644 
-655 NTGQGGGVT
+655 QGGIT
-664 VNISAPLIDETVVD
+664 VNISGGIIQDDYVRNEL
-678 SIIPAIE
+678 IPAIN
-685 KAQRLNLA
+685 KAKALA

>member
-239 IKGGADMLTKFAK
+239 IKGGADVLTKFAK

-316 MIELV
+316 ILEAI
-321 KRFASFIWEPIP
+321 KGFAGFVWEPIP

-383 GLVKSELAEPIDMT
+383 GIVKSELAEPIDMT

-434 TQAEFAAKLKE
+434 TQAEFAARLKE

-454 IAINNEVTESENEK
+454 IAINNEVTKSNNEVTENEK
-468 NKNGN
+468 DKG
-473 ENRSNTVAAIGESMT
+473 AAITVSGEAAEKTALEIKKMSM
-488 IEELQHSQKLL
+488 ESA
-499 QISEEKQ
+499 ISTGQSAQSVMGAIRDVIK
-506 AMLDL
+506 ARFASMIA
-511 GVSNVEVGKW
+511 GVLESE
-521 EQQQIRQIEAL
+521 I
-532 KLAAKMQSIGS
+532 
-543 LSGALGQLN
+543 
-552 QASKGSA
+552 ASKGIIGLVTGAAGAAAAMA
-559 LVSKR
+559 LFESLVPKF
-564 LAQGEATIS
+564 AQGGDFVTSGPQMI
-573 TWVAVNKALAAG
+573 AVGDNPGGRERVQVTPLSS
-585 FPPWNIIQATAIG
+585 PNIDG
-598 VMGLANVLKIESQ
+598 
-611 SFALGGLVQGQG
+611 
-623 SGDTVP
+623 P
-629 AMLTPGEFVLSKSAV
+629 
-644 QSIGVNTASQI
+644 
-655 NTGQGGGVT
+655 QGGIT
-664 VNISAPLIDETVVD
+664 INISAPLVDETVID
-678 SIIPAIE
+678 SILPAIE

>member
-9 VVSTQGTSKAKKKL
+9 VVSTQGTSKAKRKL
-23 GGVEGGLKSLGKQA
+23 GGVEGGLQSLGKQA

-316 MIELV
+316 ILEAI
-321 KRFASFIWEPIP
+321 KGFAGFVWEPIP

-383 GLVKSELAEPIDMT
+383 GIVKSELAEPIDMT

-434 TQAEFAAKLKE
+434 TQAEFAARLKE

-454 IAINNEVTESENEK
+454 IAINNEVTKSNNEVTENEK
-468 NKNGN
+468 DKG
-473 ENRSNTVAAIGESMT
+473 AAITVSGEAAGKTALEIKKMSM
-488 IEELQHSQKLL
+488 ESA
-499 QISEEKQ
+499 ISTGQSAQSVMGAIRDVIK
-506 AMLDL
+506 ARFASMIA
-511 GVSNVEVGKW
+511 GVLESE
-521 EQQQIRQIEAL
+521 I
-532 KLAAKMQSIGS
+532 
-543 LSGALGQLN
+543 
-552 QASKGSA
+552 ASKGIIGLVTGAAGAAAAMA
-559 LVSKR
+559 LFESLVPKF
-564 LAQGEATIS
+564 AQGGDFVTSGPQMITVGDNPGGMERVQVTPLS
-573 TWVAVNKALAAG
+573 S
-585 FPPWNIIQATAIG
+585 PNIDG
-598 VMGLANVLKIESQ
+598 P
-611 SFALGGLVQGQG
+611 QG
-623 SGDTVP
+623 S
-629 AMLTPGEFVLSKSAV
+629 
-644 QSIGVNTASQI
+644 I
-655 NTGQGGGVT
+655 T
-664 VNISAPLIDETVVD
+664 VNISAPLVDETVID
-678 SIIPAIE
+678 QILPAIE

>member
-224 MGDAAEAMGDLLAPM
+224 MGDVAEAIGDLLAPM

-316 MIELV
+316 ILEAI
-321 KRFASFIWEPIP
+321 KGFAGFVWEPIP

-383 GLVKSELAEPIDMT
+383 GIVKSELAEPIDMT

-427 PGEGEIE
+427 PGEDEIQTSE
-434 TQAEFAAKLKE
+434 EFANRLKE

-454 IAINNEVTESENEK
+454 IAINNEVTENEK
-468 NKNGN
+468 DKG
-473 ENRSNTVAAIGESMT
+473 AAITVSGEAAGKTALEIKKMSM
-488 IEELQHSQKLL
+488 ESA
-499 QISEEKQ
+499 ISTGQ
-506 AMLDL
+506 SA
-511 GVSNVEVGKW
+511 
-521 EQQQIRQIEAL
+521 
-532 KLAAKMQSIGS
+532 QSIM
-543 LSGALGQLN
+543 GAIRDVIKARFASMIAGVLESEI
-552 QASKGSA
+552 ASKGIIGLVTGAAGAAAAMA
-559 LVSKR
+559 LFESLVPKF
-564 LAQGEATIS
+564 AQGGDFVTSGPQMI
-573 TWVAVNKALAAG
+573 AVGDNPGGRERVQVTPLSS
-585 FPPWNIIQATAIG
+585 PNIDG
-598 VMGLANVLKIESQ
+598 
-611 SFALGGLVQGQG
+611 
-623 SGDTVP
+623 P
-629 AMLTPGEFVLSKSAV
+629 
-644 QSIGVNTASQI
+644 
-655 NTGQGGGVT
+655 QGGIT
-664 VNISAPLIDETVVD
+664 VNISGGIIQDDYVRNEL
-678 SIIPAIE
+678 IPAIN
-685 KAQRLNLA
+685 KAKALA

>member
-9 VVSTQGTSKAKKKL
+9 VVSTQGTSKAKRKL
-23 GGVEGGLKSLGKQA
+23 GGVEGGLQSLGKQA

-316 MIELV
+316 ILEAI
-321 KRFASFIWEPIP
+321 KGFAGFVWEPIP

-363 NIKDE
+363 NIKEE

-434 TQAEFAAKLKE
+434 TQAEFAARLKE

-454 IAINNEVTESENEK
+454 IAINNEVTKSNNEVTENEK
-468 NKNGN
+468 DKG
-473 ENRSNTVAAIGESMT
+473 AAITVSGEAAGKTALEIKKMSM
-488 IEELQHSQKLL
+488 ESA
-499 QISEEKQ
+499 ISTGQSAQSVMGAIRDVIK
-506 AMLDL
+506 ARFASMIA
-511 GVSNVEVGKW
+511 GVLESE
-521 EQQQIRQIEAL
+521 I
-532 KLAAKMQSIGS
+532 
-543 LSGALGQLN
+543 
-552 QASKGSA
+552 ASKGIIGLVTGAAGAAAAMA
-559 LVSKR
+559 LFESLVPKF
-564 LAQGEATIS
+564 AQGGDFVTSGPQMI
-573 TWVAVNKALAAG
+573 AVGDNPGGRERVQVTPLSS
-585 FPPWNIIQATAIG
+585 PNIDG
-598 VMGLANVLKIESQ
+598 P
-611 SFALGGLVQGQG
+611 QG
-623 SGDTVP
+623 SIT
-629 AMLTPGEFVLSKSAV
+629 
-644 QSIGVNTASQI
+644 I
-655 NTGQGGGVT
+655 
-664 VNISAPLIDETVVD
+664 NISAPLVDETVID
-678 SIIPAIE
+678 SILPAIE